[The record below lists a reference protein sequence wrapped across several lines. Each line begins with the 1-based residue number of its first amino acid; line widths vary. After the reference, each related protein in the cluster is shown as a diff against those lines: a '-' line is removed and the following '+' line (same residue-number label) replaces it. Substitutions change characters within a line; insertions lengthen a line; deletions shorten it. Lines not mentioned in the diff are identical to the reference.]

1 MSALLS
7 REKALLLPLPPLHLL
22 DVAAAAAALSAF
34 AAVDAPV
41 VPASFDVVASTV
53 VAAAAEGDF
62 FCLSAGLAHVHALF
76 IFRAL
81 FAMLPL
87 SSVCCRG
94 NCC

>member
-1 MSALLS
+1 
-7 REKALLLPLPPLHLL
+7 
-22 DVAAAAAALSAF
+22 
-34 AAVDAPV
+34 
-41 VPASFDVVASTV
+41 
-53 VAAAAEGDF
+53 
-62 FCLSAGLAHVHALF
+62 VHALF